1 MRMLTKIC
9 SVFLAAAI
17 TTTSS
22 VAAPDCRNATYRRN
36 HPTRCALSFGT
47 SGGAT
52 GGAVLGGA
60 VAIGAGLALVGM
72 AGAGGGGSG
81 TDTRNTSQSPLRQP
95 TMPVYDT
102 VGYTDPVALA
112 AAMSD
117 TKYMRNG
124 AQYNEIRAAY
134 SVARGY
140 TGKNSTIAVLDTGDY
155 GWHGTAVNN
164 IVRGPIAPDAIVHSY
179 KIVDNSGE
187 FISYSKIGDII
198 ASATDANI
206 FNASWGVESQ
216 YRLNAATIR
225 NRAEIV
231 RLTDANFIN
240 QITDAAVNRDAI
252 FVWAAGNEGQVQSTA
267 LAALPRVVPELN
279 GHFINVVAWDNAT
292 GALADYSNA
301 CGVTQMYC
309 ITAPGTKMDVGIG
322 TASGTSFAAPVVSA
336 AVAVIREAFPYMT
349 ATDITQLLFTTAR
362 DLGAPGVDEV
372 YGWGMLDL
380 ERATRP
386 VGAQLV
392 PLADSMQPLQQAR
405 ASGTIGRKIKSANL
419 DFAFFD
425 SFGRAFS
432 AKLNDNISF
441 RDVGRANARLRGDD
455 TVASVHFGNM
465 ELGFAKNNLLLA
477 DGFLKTDQNSF
488 ISFVGIENNMHMG
501 NTELFQRTR
510 IGVSNPEPDENS
522 MVNGFSSIYSASVT
536 LGLRRGDWS
545 FSVSAP
551 DMILAGSM
559 DMHLPTGRA
568 ANGHIIYTDYQI
580 DLTERPALEYAVGY
594 GNWTAAYIDNP
605 ESRDEIYFM
614 YKTKIAF

>member
-1 MRMLTKIC
+1 MRMFTKILSIILATAVTAT
-9 SVFLAAAI
+9 SV
-17 TTTSS
+17 S
-22 VAAPDCRNATYRRN
+22 AAPDCSNAKYRRAN
-36 HPTRCALSFGT
+36 PTKCTFFANSGT
-47 SGGAT
+47 TTAT
-52 GGAVLGGA
+52 VLGGA
-60 VAIGAGLALVGM
+60 VALGAGLALIGM
-72 AGAGGGGSG
+72 SGASAGGSDS
-81 TDTRNTSQSPLRQP
+81 TTSTPMRQP
-95 TMPVYDT
+95 TMPIYDT

-112 AAMSD
+112 AAMND
-117 TKYMRNG
+117 YKYMRNG

-134 SVARGY
+134 SVARGF
-140 TGKNSTIAVLDTGDY
+140 TGRGSTIAVLDTGDY

-164 IVRGPIAPDAIVHSY
+164 VVRGPIAPDAVVNSY
-179 KIVDNSGE
+179 KIVDNTGE

-198 ASATDANI
+198 ASDKNANI
-206 FNASWGVESQ
+206 YNASWGVESQ
-216 YRLNAATIR
+216 YRLNASTIR
-225 NRAEIV
+225 SRADIV
-231 RLTDANFIN
+231 RLTDANFVN

-336 AVAVIREAFPYMT
+336 ALAVIREAFPYMN
-349 ATDITQLLFTTAR
+349 ATEITQLLFTTAR
-362 DLGAPGVDEV
+362 DLGEPGVDAV

-386 VGAQLV
+386 VGAPLV
-392 PLADSMQPLQQAR
+392 PLADSMQPLQPAR

-425 SFGRAFS
+425 GFGRAFS
-432 AKLNDNISF
+432 AKLNDNITF
-441 RDVGRANARLRGDD
+441 REVGRANARLRGDD
-455 TVASVHFGNM
+455 AVASVHFGNM
-465 ELGFAKNNLLLA
+465 ELGFAKNNLLMA
-477 DGFLKTDQNSF
+477 DGFLQTDRDSF
-488 ISFVGIENNMHMG
+488 ISFVGIENSMQFG
-501 NTELFQRTR
+501 ATELFQRTR
-510 IGVSNPEPDENS
+510 IGVSNPDADENS
-522 MVNGFSSIYSASVT
+522 MVTGFSSIYSASVT
-536 LGLRRGDWS
+536 MGLRRGDWK
-545 FSVSAP
+545 FSISAP

-568 ANGHIIYTDYQI
+568 AGGQIVYADYQI
-580 DLTERPALEYAVGY
+580 DLAERPALEYAVGY

-605 ESRDEIYFM
+605 QSRDEIYFM

>member
-9 SVFLAAAI
+9 SVFLAATI

-52 GGAVLGGA
+52 GGAVFGGA

-81 TDTRNTSQSPLRQP
+81 TDTRNTSQPPLRQP

-140 TGKNSTIAVLDTGDY
+140 TGKNSTIAILDTGDY

-501 NTELFQRTR
+501 DTELFQRTR

-580 DLTERPALEYAVGY
+580 DLTERPALEYAVGH